1 MQRVARAPLRRTDAA
16 FTGKEEAP
24 DRSELNPG
32 TYWSGNTGFEPARRI
47 RLPSWPL
54 GLLVDPRHGGG
65 SQSGMDRY
73 TLRPGAFF
81 EMPADSGR
89 EADRAWDGPGGLRGL
104 PRAAPSN
111 VDG

>member
-32 TYWSGNTGFEPARRI
+32 PYWSGNTGFEPARRI

-54 GLLVDPRHGGG
+54 GLLVDPRHDGG
-65 SQSGMDRY
+65 SQ
-73 TLRPGAFF
+73 
-81 EMPADSGR
+81 
-89 EADRAWDGPGGLRGL
+89 GGLPFSGL
-104 PRAAPSN
+104 STKKRIASLRDRWVK
-111 VDG
+111 VDKVFRTSGQD